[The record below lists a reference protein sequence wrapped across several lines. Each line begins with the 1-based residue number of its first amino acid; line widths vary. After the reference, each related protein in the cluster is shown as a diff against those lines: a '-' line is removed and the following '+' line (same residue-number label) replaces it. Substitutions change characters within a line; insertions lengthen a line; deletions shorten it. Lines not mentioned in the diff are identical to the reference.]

1 MPHLLISFATV
12 ILLILSLPCQARDFG
27 VLGHTWEIEE
37 EDLMEVIQRRLG
49 ECSEEDFFAKMQK
62 AKSYIPK
69 PVQGIGESVEPRIYF
84 FDPTVTV
91 NQDICDD
98 KGNIVVPKGVVY
110 NPLEKIPTIAT
121 LLFFDGSNKDHVA
134 WAERQDREAVW
145 VLVRGNPFVLAEEK
159 ERDVKFDQ
167 GGALTRKFGIRNVP
181 AIVEK
186 EGYHLR
192 ISEVPSGG

>member
-1 MPHLLISFATV
+1 MPYLLTSLATV
-12 ILLILSLPCQARDFG
+12 FLLVLSFPCQARDFG

-37 EDLMEVIQRRLG
+37 EDLIEVIQRRLG
-49 ECSEEDFFAKMQK
+49 ECSEEEFFAKMQK
-62 AKSYIPK
+62 AKNYVPK
-69 PVQGIGESVEPRIYF
+69 PVQGIGESVEPRVYF

-98 KGNIVVPKGVVY
+98 KGNIVVPKGAVY
-110 NPLEKIPTIAT
+110 NPLEKIPTLTT

-134 WAERQDREAVW
+134 WAERQDREAIW

-186 EGYHLR
+186 EGYRLR
-192 ISEVPSGG
+192 ISEVPSNG